1 MVALGAFLQRERRFA
16 PLRLELES
24 VQTMA
29 DVHGHLL
36 HEVDDLL
43 GDRLLFRVVERQ
55 KRIDMP
61 AQEYRKGR
69 AGCPSVEP
77 GAFEIMDGAGVR
89 SKIAD
94 NDGAC
99 LAIADRGGTVAFGQI
114 EAACVVV

>member
-24 VQTMA
+24 VQTKA
-29 DVHGHLL
+29 DVHGLLL

-43 GDRLLFRVVERQ
+43 GERLLFRMVERQ
-55 KRIDMP
+55 QRIDLP

-69 AGCPSVEP
+69 AGCPSVVP
-77 GAFEIMDGAGVR
+77 GAFTIMDGAGVR

-94 NDGAC
+94 HNNTNHAKTKPKK
-99 LAIADRGGTVAFGQI
+99 TVAFGQI
-114 EAACVVV
+114 AAA